1 MSEKGIKKIFDIILR
16 LLSYICLVVL
26 FLTAIFLIFY
36 IITNQI
42 AKNKGGNPLI
52 SIYTIVSE
60 SMVPTIKVYDI
71 IVDTKVDNPSSLKVG
86 DIITFHSN
94 FIDTNGYTITHRI
107 IDIENTNGE
116 IRYYTKGDHNSRQDE
131 GYITFDDITGKVKFI
146 IPKLGKAQAFV
157 SSKFGWLLIIF
168 IPAVGIVVMD
178 VLRLIKVYRI
188 KNQIESIPRLKEV
201 ERVREMEENKKNI
214 ELLEKEEKELKEN
227 AEKE

>member
-1 MSEKGIKKIFDIILR
+1 MSKKGIKRILDIMLK
-16 LLSYICLVVL
+16 LLSYLCLVIL
-26 FLTAIFLIFY
+26 FFVAIFLIFY
-36 IITNQI
+36 IVTNQV
-42 AKNKGGNPLI
+42 AKNKGENPLI

-60 SMVPTIKVYDI
+60 SMVPTIKVHDV

-107 IDIENTNGE
+107 ISIDDTSEE
-116 IRYYTKGDHNSRQDE
+116 IRYYTKGDNNSRQDE
-131 GYITFDDITGKVKFI
+131 GYITFDNITGKVIYI
-146 IPKLGKAQAFV
+146 IPKLGKAQVFL

-168 IPAVGIVVMD
+168 IPAVGIIIMD
-178 VLRLIKVYRI
+178 VFRLIKVYRI

-201 ERVREMEENKKNI
+201 EKVREMEENKKNI
-214 ELLEKEEKELKEN
+214 ELLEKEEKELKEH